1 MNTSTRLT
9 LPVIAICA
17 LLAPACA
24 SQPPQHG
31 TRSSLTTDAS
41 SLALCEH
48 KVPGET
54 CARCH
59 PELVARFKEVNDWC
73 AEHDVPESQ
82 CLICHPDLTFEP
94 LPVLPPDADLE
105 KISASGEDVP
115 ELEAHAAPGK
125 VTLFDFYADWCGPCR
140 KVDAHV
146 FEMLKTRRDLA
157 LRKLNVVSWDSPLA
171 KRHLTD
177 VKSLPYVVVFGKD
190 GKMRSKVVGFDLAA
204 LDRAIAEATEAGAGA
219 AGAEGTK

>member
-1 MNTSTRLT
+1 MKK
-9 LPVIAICA
+9 IACIA
-17 LLAPACA
+17 FAVFAVGLPACA
-24 SQPPQHG
+24 SQPAQHG
-31 TRSSLTTDAS
+31 SHSTLTTDAS
-41 SLALCEH
+41 NLELCEH

-54 CARCH
+54 CTRCH

-94 LPVLPPDADLE
+94 LPALPESADLK
-105 KISASGEDVP
+105 KISSAGEDVP
-115 ELEAHAAPGK
+115 ELAAHAAPGK

-146 FEMLKTRRDLA
+146 FELLKTREDLA
-157 LRKLNVVSWDSPLA
+157 LRKLNVVSWESPLA

-204 LDRAIAEATEAGAGA
+204 LDRAIAEA
-219 AGAEGTK
+219 AESAEPAELAK